1 MPIQLLG
8 PQPGSPSIPVILDSP
23 HSGTV
28 YPDDFGHTIDFAAL
42 REAED
47 THVDLIYSDAPA
59 LGAAMLCAQFP
70 RSYVDCNRD
79 AHDIDPVLF
88 GMSHDPDQ
96 LTSKVRLG
104 KGVIWRCLDDGTPIY
119 SSVLPEDH
127 AESRI
132 SRYYQPY
139 WDALRAMVTAAKE
152 RHSVIVHI
160 NCHSMPSVA
169 GRFATEKPGLV
180 HPDVVLGNR
189 DGSTCSAELLAV
201 LKAVC
206 DEFKMNATLND
217 PYKGVAIVRDVGQP
231 SQGIHSVQVEI
242 NRRLYMD
249 EVSRELHQGFDR
261 VKSFANALV
270 QASARFAIAES
281 QSPKTKPSLS

>member
-8 PQPGSPSIPVILDSP
+8 PQPGVPTIPVILDSP
-23 HSGTV
+23 HSGTI
-28 YPDDFGHTIDFAAL
+28 YPDDFGHTIDITAL

-47 THVDLIYSDAPA
+47 THVDLIYGDAPS

-88 GMSHDPDQ
+88 GMAYDPEL

-119 SSVLPEDH
+119 SSVLAQEH

-132 SRYYQPY
+132 DRYYRPY
-139 WDALRAMVTAAKE
+139 WQALRALVNTAKE
-152 RHSVIVHI
+152 QHAVIVHI

-169 GRFATEKPGLV
+169 GRYATERPGLV

-189 DGSTCSAELLAV
+189 DGSTCSPELLAV
-201 LKAVC
+201 LKGVC
-206 DEFKMNATLND
+206 EEFEMNVALND
-217 PYKGVAIVRDVGQP
+217 PYKGVAIVREVGQP
-231 SQGIHSVQVEI
+231 ENGVHSVQVEI

-249 EVSRELHQGFDR
+249 EVTRELHQGFDR
-261 VKSFANALV
+261 IKGFANALV
-270 QASARFAIAES
+270 AASARYAVSEG
-281 QSPKTKPSLS
+281 